1 MNLFLLILLCIVLI
15 HFLSFKEGMCASAC
29 SSCATINVK
38 SLLDGTGNCG
48 KECIDCT
55 DLNIPSYLMDL
66 YNNLYPD
73 PVIINNPDPVI
84 INNPDPVFDPAP
96 IPETGANN
104 GFINRLNN
112 FLNDPSF
119 IFKSLYKC
127 SFKNDKWSQDIS
139 GNSLCLVDMSNN
151 FYKYSEP
158 EPIKC
163 IANYGTEIGEL
174 ANCKSKTIVKS
185 TKYVCP
191 STMPTCDNFKCG
203 SAFGVCK

>member
-29 SSCATINVK
+29 STCTNIDVK
-38 SLLDGTGNCG
+38 SLLDGEGACG
-48 KECIDCT
+48 KECIDC
-55 DLNIPSYLMDL
+55 DLNTPSYLIDL

-73 PVIINNPDPVI
+73 TVNNPV
-84 INNPDPVFDPAP
+84 PD
-96 IPETGANN
+96 TRGT
-104 GFINRLNN
+104 NN
-112 FLNDPSF
+112 FFNDTIKNFLEDPSF

-139 GNSLCLVDMSNN
+139 GDSLCLADMSNN
-151 FYKYSEP
+151 WHKFSDP
-158 EPIKC
+158 NPIKC
-163 IANYGTEIGEL
+163 IADYGTEIGEL
-174 ANCKSKTIVKS
+174 ANSTSKTIVKS

-203 SAFGVCK
+203 STFGVCK